1 MNKAK
6 TLLFTAL
13 AFGLSHQALA
23 QNLTVKMTDLQ
34 TGKPVGTIELS
45 QNKYGVVFTPEL
57 ADLTPGMHGFHIHQN
72 GSCASSEKDGKVV
85 LGGAAGGHYDPE
97 HTNKHGFPW
106 TDDNHKGDLPA
117 LFVSANGLATNPVL
131 APRLTLKE
139 LKGHAI
145 MIHAGGDNHS
155 DMPKA
160 LGGGGARMAC
170 GVIQ

>member
-1 MNKAK
+1 MNKVK
-6 TLLFTAL
+6 VFIFTAI
-13 AFGLSHQALA
+13 AMAISHQVLA
-23 QNLTVKMTDLQ
+23 QNLTVKMTNLQ
-34 TGKPVGTIELS
+34 TGKSVGMIELS
-45 QNKYGVVFTPEL
+45 QNEYGVVFTPEL

-72 GSCASSEKDGKVV
+72 GNCGSIEKNGKVV

-106 TDDNHKGDLPA
+106 FDDNHKGDLPA

-145 MIHAGGDNHS
+145 MIHAGGDNYS

-160 LGGGGARMAC
+160 LGGGGTRIAC

>member
-6 TLLFTAL
+6 AFLFTAL
-13 AFGLSHQALA
+13 ALGLSHQVLA
-23 QNLTVKMTDLQ
+23 QDLTVKMTDLQ

-72 GSCASSEKDGKVV
+72 GNCGSIEKNGKVV

-97 HTNKHGFPW
+97 HTNKHGFAW
-106 TDDNHKGDLPA
+106 SDDNHKGDLPA

-131 APRLTLKE
+131 APRLTLEE
-139 LKGHAI
+139 LKGRSI

-160 LGGGGARMAC
+160 LGGGGSRVAC

>member
-1 MNKAK
+1 MNKSKAF
-6 TLLFTAL
+6 LFTAL
-13 AFGLSHQALA
+13 AMGLSHQVLA
-23 QNLTVKMTDLQ
+23 QDLIVKMTDLQ
-34 TGKPVGTIELS
+34 TGNPVGTIELS

-57 ADLTPGMHGFHIHQN
+57 TDLTPGMHGFHIHQN
-72 GSCASSEKDGKVV
+72 GNCDSIEKNGKVV

-97 HTNKHGFPW
+97 HTTKHGFAW
-106 TDDNHKGDLPA
+106 TDGNHKGDLPV

-131 APRLTLKE
+131 APRLTLEE
-139 LKGHAI
+139 LKGRSI

-160 LGGGGARMAC
+160 LGGGGSRVAC